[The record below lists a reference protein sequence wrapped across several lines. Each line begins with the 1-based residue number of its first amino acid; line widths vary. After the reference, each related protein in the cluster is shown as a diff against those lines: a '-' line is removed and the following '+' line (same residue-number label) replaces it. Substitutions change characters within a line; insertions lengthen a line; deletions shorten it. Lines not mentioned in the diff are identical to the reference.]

1 MAQGEIGRGFMAHA
15 IWNGAVTFGLVHM
28 PVGLY
33 SATRDSGIDFQWLDR
48 RTLDPVGYRRYN
60 KRTGRELKMQ
70 DIVKGVRQRDGRYVV
85 VSDAEVR
92 AAFPK
97 STQTIEIES
106 FVKRGDLPL
115 VLLERPYYLQP
126 VGKAEHVY
134 ALLREAIR
142 AADVAGI
149 ARIVIHN
156 KEHLAALLAVD
167 NALVLEILRWSG
179 DLRPE
184 KTLALPSGAAARLK
198 AGELQM
204 ARRLVAQMTGPW
216 QAQRYS
222 EDFSRR
228 IDTLIKRKLAAGKAK
243 AVESLEAAPSAQA
256 PSNVIDLAE
265 LLRRSMHE
273 RRAPARST
281 RPRHKNPG
289 RRARRSKAA

>member
-1 MAQGEIGRGFMAHA
+1 MAHA
-15 IWNGAVTFGLVHM
+15 IWKGAVTFGLVHM

-33 SATRDSGIDFQWLDR
+33 SATRDASIDFQWLDR

-85 VSDAEVR
+85 ITDAEIR

-106 FVKRGDLPL
+106 FVKRSELPP

-126 VGKAEHVY
+126 ASSAEHVY
-134 ALLREAIR
+134 ALLRETIR
-142 AADVAGI
+142 SADVAGI

-156 KEHLAALLAVD
+156 KEHLAALMAVED
-167 NALVLEILRWSG
+167 ALVLEVLRWAG
-179 DLRPE
+179 DLRPA
-184 KTLALPSGAAARLK
+184 KSLTLPGGAAARLK

-204 ARRLVAQMTGPW
+204 ARRLVAQMTHPW

-228 IDTLIKRKLAAGKAK
+228 IDTLIKRKLAAGKSK
-243 AVESLEAAPSAQA
+243 AVESLEAAPSPQA

-265 LLRRSMHE
+265 LLRRSMSE
-273 RRAPARST
+273 RRAPAKASRA
-281 RPRHKNPG
+281 RQKNSG
-289 RRARRSKAA
+289 RRAARRKAA

>member
-1 MAQGEIGRGFMAHA
+1 MAHA
-15 IWNGAVTFGLVHM
+15 IWKGAVTFGLVHI

-33 SATRDSGIDFQWLDR
+33 SATRDSSIDFQWLDR

-60 KRTGRELKMQ
+60 KRTGRELKME

-85 VSDAEVR
+85 ITDAEVR

-106 FVKRGDLPL
+106 FVKRSELPL

-126 VGKAEHVY
+126 AAKSEHVY
-134 ALLREAIR
+134 ALLRETIS

-156 KEHLAALLAVD
+156 KEHLVALLAVG
-167 NALVLEILRWSG
+167 NALVLEVLRWAA
-179 DLRPE
+179 DLRPA
-184 KTLALPSGAAARLK
+184 TALALPGGAAARLK
-198 AGELQM
+198 TGELQM

-216 QAQRYS
+216 QAQRYN

-243 AVESLEAAPSAQA
+243 EVESLEAAPTSEA
-256 PSNVIDLAE
+256 PSNVIDLAQ
-265 LLRRSMHE
+265 LLRRSMQE
-273 RRAPARST
+273 RRAPAKSARA
-281 RPRHKNPG
+281 RHRNPG
-289 RRARRSKAA
+289 RRAARVKAA

>member
-1 MAQGEIGRGFMAHA
+1 MAHA
-15 IWNGAVTFGLVHM
+15 IWKGAVTFGLVHM

-60 KRTGRELKMQ
+60 KRTGRELKME

-85 VSDAEVR
+85 VTDAEVR

-106 FVKRGDLPL
+106 FVKRADLPL

-126 VGKAEHVY
+126 AAKAEHVY
-134 ALLREAIR
+134 ALLRATIR

-156 KEHLAALLAVD
+156 KEHLAALMAVD
-167 NALVLEILRWSG
+167 NALVLEVLRWAG

-184 KTLALPSGAAARLK
+184 KALALPGGAAARLK
-198 AGELQM
+198 TGELQM
-204 ARRLVAQMTGPW
+204 ARRLVAQMTAPW

-228 IDTLIKRKLAAGKAK
+228 MDTLIKRKLAAGKVK
-243 AVESLEAAPSAQA
+243 GVESLEAAPATPE

-265 LLRRSMHE
+265 LLRRSMQE
-273 RRAPARST
+273 RRAPVKSSRAGQKD
-281 RPRHKNPG
+281 PR
-289 RRARRSKAA
+289 RRATRGKAA

>member
-1 MAQGEIGRGFMAHA
+1 MAHA
-15 IWNGAVTFGLVHM
+15 IWKGAVTFGLVHM

-33 SATRDSGIDFQWLDR
+33 SATRDSSIDFQWLDR

-60 KRTGRELKMQ
+60 KRTGRELKME

-85 VSDAEVR
+85 ITDAEVR

-106 FVKRGDLPL
+106 FVKRSELPL

-126 VGKAEHVY
+126 AAKSEHVY
-134 ALLREAIR
+134 ALLRETIS

-156 KEHLAALLAVD
+156 KEHLAALVAVG
-167 NALVLEILRWSG
+167 NALVLEVLRWAA
-179 DLRPE
+179 DLRPTSAL
-184 KTLALPSGAAARLK
+184 TLPGAAAARLK

-216 QAQRYS
+216 QAQRYN

-228 IDTLIKRKLAAGKAK
+228 IDTLIKKKLAAGKAK
-243 AVESLEAAPSAQA
+243 AVESLEAAPTAEA
-256 PSNVIDLAE
+256 PSNVIDLAQ
-265 LLRRSMHE
+265 LLRRSMQE
-273 RRAPARST
+273 RRAPAKSSRA
-281 RPRHKNPG
+281 RQKNPG
-289 RRARRSKAA
+289 GRAARVKVA

>member
-1 MAQGEIGRGFMAHA
+1 MAHA
-15 IWNGAVTFGLVHM
+15 IWKGAVTFGLVHM
-28 PVGLY
+28 PVALY
-33 SATRDSGIDFQWLDR
+33 SATRDSSIDFQWLDR

-60 KRTGRELKMQ
+60 KRTGRELKME

-85 VSDAEVR
+85 ITDAEIR

-106 FVKRGDLPL
+106 FVKRSELPL

-126 VGKAEHVY
+126 AGSAGHVY
-134 ALLREAIR
+134 ALLRETIR

-156 KEHLAALLAVD
+156 KEHLAALVAVEG
-167 NALVLEILRWSG
+167 ALVLEVLRWAG
-179 DLRPE
+179 DLRTE
-184 KTLALPSGAAARLK
+184 KSLTLPSGAAARLK

-204 ARRLVAQMTGPW
+204 ARRLVTQMTHPW
-216 QAQRYS
+216 QAQHYS

-228 IDTLIKRKLAAGKAK
+228 IDTLIKRKLAAGKSQ
-243 AVESLEAAPSAQA
+243 AVESLEAAPSPQV

-265 LLRRSMHE
+265 LLRRSMSE
-273 RRAPARST
+273 RRAPAKS
-281 RPRHKNPG
+281 PRARQKSPG
-289 RRARRSKAA
+289 RRASRGKAA

>member
-1 MAQGEIGRGFMAHA
+1 MAHA
-15 IWNGAVTFGLVHM
+15 IWKGAVTFGLVDM

-33 SATRDSGIDFQWLDR
+33 SATRDSSIDFQWLDR

-60 KRTGRELKMQ
+60 KRTGRELKME

-85 VSDAEVR
+85 VTDAEVR

-106 FVKRGDLPL
+106 FVKRSELPL

-126 VGKAEHVY
+126 AAKAEHVY
-134 ALLREAIR
+134 ALLRETISG
-142 AADVAGI
+142 ADVGGI

-156 KEHLAALLAVD
+156 KEHLAALVAVG
-167 NALVLEILRWSG
+167 NALVLEVLRWAA
-179 DLRPE
+179 DLRPTSAL
-184 KTLALPSGAAARLK
+184 TLPGAAAARLK

-216 QAQRYS
+216 QAQRYN

-228 IDTLIKRKLAAGKAK
+228 MDTLIKRKLAAGKAK
-243 AVESLEAAPSAQA
+243 AVESLEAAPTAEP
-256 PSNVIDLAE
+256 PSNVIDLAQ
-265 LLRRSMHE
+265 LLRRSMQE
-273 RRAPARST
+273 RRAPAKSSRA
-281 RPRHKNPG
+281 RQKNPG
-289 RRARRSKAA
+289 GRAARVKVA

>member
-1 MAQGEIGRGFMAHA
+1 MAHA
-15 IWNGAVTFGLVHM
+15 IWKGAVTFGLVHM

-33 SATRDSGIDFQWLDR
+33 SATRDSSIDFQWLDR

-60 KRTGRELKMQ
+60 KRTGRELKME

-85 VSDAEVR
+85 VTDAEVR

-106 FVKRGDLPL
+106 FVKRSELPL

-126 VGKAEHVY
+126 AAKAEHVY
-134 ALLREAIR
+134 ALLRETISG
-142 AADVAGI
+142 ADVAGI

-156 KEHLAALLAVD
+156 KEHLAALVAVG
-167 NALVLEILRWSG
+167 NALVLEVLRWAA
-179 DLRPE
+179 DLRP
-184 KTLALPSGAAARLK
+184 TTALALPGAAAARLK

-216 QAQRYS
+216 QAQRYN

-228 IDTLIKRKLAAGKAK
+228 IDTLIKKKLAAGKAK
-243 AVESLEAAPSAQA
+243 AVESLEAAPTAEA
-256 PSNVIDLAE
+256 PSNVIDLAQ
-265 LLRRSMHE
+265 LLRRSMQE
-273 RRAPARST
+273 RRAPAKSSRA
-281 RPRHKNPG
+281 RQKNPG
-289 RRARRSKAA
+289 GRAARVKVA

>member
-1 MAQGEIGRGFMAHA
+1 MAHA
-15 IWNGAVTFGLVHM
+15 IWKGAVTFGLVHM

-33 SATRDSGIDFQWLDR
+33 SATRDSSIDFQWLDR

-85 VSDAEVR
+85 ITDAEVR

-106 FVKRGDLPL
+106 FVKRSELPP

-126 VGKAEHVY
+126 AASAGHVY
-134 ALLREAIR
+134 ALLRETLR
-142 AADVAGI
+142 SADVAGV

-156 KEHLAALLAVD
+156 KEHLVALMAVD
-167 NALVLEILRWSG
+167 GALVLEVLRWAA
-179 DLRPE
+179 DLRPA
-184 KTLALPSGAAARLK
+184 KSLTLPGGAAARLK

-204 ARRLVAQMTGPW
+204 ARRLVAQMTHPW
-216 QAQRYS
+216 QAQHYS

-228 IDTLIKRKLAAGKAK
+228 IDTLIKRKLAAGKSK
-243 AVESLEAAPSAQA
+243 AIESLEAEPGPQA
-256 PSNVIDLAE
+256 PSNVINLAE
-265 LLRRSMHE
+265 LLRRSMSE
-273 RRAPARST
+273 RRAPAKVSRART
-281 RPRHKNPG
+281 
-289 RRARRSKAA
+289 RARRAARGKAA